1 MDSFFVEVWTV
12 VSQIR
17 ISLGVTGRK
26 DRPFHFVEE
35 KGGSGLDD
43 HMNLVKY
50 HA

>member
-1 MDSFFVEVWTV
+1 MDSFFVEVLTV
-12 VSQIR
+12 ASQLELVWELQAGR
-17 ISLGVTGRK
+17 TG
-26 DRPFHFVEE
+26 HFTLLKE